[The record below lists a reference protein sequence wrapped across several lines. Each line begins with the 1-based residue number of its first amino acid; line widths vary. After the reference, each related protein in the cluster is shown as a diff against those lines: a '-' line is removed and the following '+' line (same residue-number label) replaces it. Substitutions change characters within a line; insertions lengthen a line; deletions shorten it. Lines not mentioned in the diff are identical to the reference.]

1 MKKIEAIIKPF
12 KLDDVK
18 EALTGIGVIGMT
30 VSEVRGF
37 GRQKGHTELY
47 RGGEYTVD
55 FLPKIKVEVVVPD
68 HFVEKVADVVAA
80 AAKTGNIGDGK
91 IFVTPVET
99 AIRIRTGERDQS
111 ALYAPPRKE
120 TLVKRLSL
128 AALTFLVLGA
138 TASVAVA
145 QQPTA
150 PPTAPAPGAPTIG
163 TPVPAAAAPAPA
175 SKIDKGDTAWMLT
188 SSALVLLMT
197 APGLA
202 LFYGGMVRQKNA
214 LATLMQS
221 FIIMAIISIQW
232 VLWGYSLAFGPDRG
246 GIIGGLEWVGLRGVG
261 QEPFDAYSKT
271 IPHQAFMLFQMM
283 FAIITPALITGAFAE
298 RKKFSAFLLFT
309 VLWATVVY
317 DPLAHWVWGD
327 GGWLKKFGA
336 LDFAGGTVVHISSG
350 VSALVC
356 AIVLG
361 KRRGYGHQPM
371 QPHNLP
377 MTVMG
382 AGLLWFGWFGFN
394 AGSAL
399 EANGLAV
406 SAFLATNTGAAAAAL
421 GWMFTEWMTRG
432 KPTVLGAA
440 SGAVAGLVAIT
451 PASGYVGPVSSIII
465 GAIAG
470 GLCYAAC
477 NFKSKLGY
485 DDSLDVVGVHG
496 VGGTW
501 GAIATGLF
509 ASKAVNEAG
518 GDGLFFGNPGQLWTQ
533 IVAIAAT
540 FALAIVAT
548 YVILKVVD
556 ALVGLRVSDEDEM
569 AGLDLSQHSETAY
582 SMGGGQYGEFSSTT
596 GAFAETM
603 RAAEAKPRTAH

>member
-1 MKKIEAIIKPF
+1 MKP
-12 KLDDVK
+12 
-18 EALTGIGVIGMT
+18 
-30 VSEVRGF
+30 
-37 GRQKGHTELY
+37 
-47 RGGEYTVD
+47 
-55 FLPKIKVEVVVPD
+55 
-68 HFVEKVADVVAA
+68 
-80 AAKTGNIGDGK
+80 
-91 IFVTPVET
+91 
-99 AIRIRTGERDQS
+99 
-111 ALYAPPRKE
+111 
-120 TLVKRLSL
+120 
-128 AALTFLVLGA
+128 LTFALVLLLVLGA
-138 TASVAVA
+138 TAVVVSA
-145 QQPTA
+145 QQ
-150 PPTAPAPGAPTIG
+150 APAP
-163 TPVPAAAAPAPA
+163 AAAASGATPAPAPA

-232 VLWGYSLAFGPDRG
+232 VLWGYTLAFGPDRG
-246 GIIGGLEWVGLRGVG
+246 GVIGGLDWLGLRGVG
-261 QEPFDAYSKT
+261 AEPFDAYSKT
-271 IPHQAFMLFQMM
+271 IPHQVFMLFQMM

-298 RKKFSAFLLFT
+298 RKRFSAFLLFT
-309 VLWATVVY
+309 VLWATFIY

-327 GGWLKKFGA
+327 GGWLKKLGA

-350 VSALVC
+350 ISALVC
-356 AIVLG
+356 AVVLG
-361 KRRGYGHQPM
+361 RRRGYGHQPM

-399 EANGLAV
+399 EASGLAA
-406 SAFLATNTGAAAAAL
+406 SAFLATNTAAAAAAL

-451 PASGYVGPVSSIII
+451 PASGYVGPLSSIII
-465 GAIAG
+465 GAAAG
-470 GLCYAAC
+470 ALCYSAC
-477 NFKSKLGY
+477 NVKSKLGY

-509 ASKAVNEAG
+509 ASKAINEG
-518 GDGLFFGNPGQLWTQ
+518 GADGLFYGNPGQLWPQ
-533 IVAIAAT
+533 IVAVAAT
-540 FALAIVAT
+540 MALAVVGT
-548 YVILKVVD
+548 FVILKVVD
-556 ALVGLRVSDEDEM
+556 AVVGLRVSEEDEV

-582 SMGGGQYGEFSSTT
+582 SLAGGSYSEFTAGTT
-596 GAFAETM
+596 FGADTL
-603 RAAEAKPRTAH
+603 RAAEAKAKARTAH